1 MSLRIY
7 VCCVF
12 LSDLAQRQKYKVLQQ
27 RIPNCIKVE
36 CNMLNVRDKKQ
47 RNNKEA
53 SMKVNQQILRQINK
67 TKMFSPVFSKL
78 KDVKILYL

>member
-1 MSLRIY
+1 
-7 VCCVF
+7 
-12 LSDLAQRQKYKVLQQ
+12 
-27 RIPNCIKVE
+27 
-36 CNMLNVRDKKQ
+36 MLNVRDKKQ